1 MTEAGRRRPRRPART
16 GTLVAGRTL
25 EGTGSGVRFGPE
37 TFVERVG
44 DDAVAGGFAYVDPDE
59 PAVHGRIVA
68 MRADGPG
75 SATLVRLM
83 AVENGRSVLRAANP
97 VGPDI
102 AVTRA
107 NETMIR
113 GVVVFVG
120 QAV

>member
-1 MTEAGRRRPRRPART
+1 
-16 GTLVAGRTL
+16 
-25 EGTGSGVRFGPE
+25 
-37 TFVERVG
+37 
-44 DDAVAGGFAYVDPDE
+44 
-59 PAVHGRIVA
+59 

-97 VGPDI
+97 IGPDI

-113 GVVVFVG
+113 GVVVFVWAG
-120 QAV
+120 GVSCGMVRRMKLAPRHYPAARRGGLAGKAVVTGR